1 MLDTYINSLKWRYA
15 TKKFDTERK
24 IPAADLEQLMNA
36 IQLSAS
42 SYGLQPYHVFIIS
55 DTEIRQRL
63 KTASY
68 EQSQVIDA
76 SHLLVF
82 ASKTDFDGELINSY
96 LKEVSETRDIEL
108 EKLEGYSAMM
118 KSKLLPLPEGAKANW
133 AARQAYIALGN
144 FLSAASMMSI
154 DACPMEGFDTQ
165 AVDEI
170 LGLEQKNLSAAVI
183 VAVGYRSEMDKTQY
197 NKKVRRSKQT
207 LFTHLGVPE
216 NKS

>member
-15 TKKFDTERK
+15 TKKFDTEKK
-24 IPAADLEQLMNA
+24 IPAADLEQLMDA
-36 IQLSAS
+36 IQLSPS
-42 SYGLQPYHVFIIS
+42 SYGLQPYHVFILS
-55 DTEIRQRL
+55 DPEMRQRL

-82 ASKTDFDGELINSY
+82 ASKTNFDGELINSY
-96 LKEVSETRDIEL
+96 LKEVSEARHIDL

-118 KSKLLPLPEGAKANW
+118 KSKLLPLPEGDKANW
-133 AARQAYIALGN
+133 AARQTYIALGN

-154 DACPMEGFDTQ
+154 DACPMEGFNTR

-183 VAVGYRSEMDKTQY
+183 VAVGYRSETDQTQH

>member
-1 MLDTYINSLKWRYA
+1 MLDRYIDRLKWRYA
-15 TKKFDTERK
+15 TKKFDTDRK
-24 IPAADLEQLMNA
+24 IPAADLDQLTEA

-42 SYGLQPYHVFIIS
+42 SYGLQPYHVFIIT
-55 DTEIRQRL
+55 DPDLRRQL

-96 LKEVSETRDIEL
+96 LEEVSETRDIER
-108 EKLEGYSAMM
+108 EKLEGYSTMM

-133 AARQAYIALGN
+133 AAKQAYIALGN

-154 DACPMEGFDTQ
+154 DACPMEGFNTV
-165 AVDEI
+165 AVDKI

-183 VAVGYRSEMDKTQY
+183 VAVGYRSETDQTQY
-197 NKKVRRSKQT
+197 NKKVRRSKRT